1 MCEDCNINILVVV
14 NLFGEQLKALTDQL
28 IDKKFIFTIINSSGG
43 FLNMV
48 SNSLLIGI
56 PQDRYEELM
65 GLIRECCKR
74 ESTYIPAQIPL
85 ESHFQA
91 AQPITIEAEIG
102 GANIHSITVEHFE
115 QF

>member
-1 MCEDCNINILVVV
+1 MCENSDINILVVV
-14 NLFGEQLKALTDQL
+14 NMFGDQLNDLTDQL
-28 IDKKFIFTIINSSGG
+28 IEKRFHFTRINSSGG

-56 PQDRYEELM
+56 QQERYQELM
-65 GLIRECCKR
+65 DLVRTCCKR
-74 ESTYIPAQIPL
+74 QRTHIPAQIQL

-102 GANIHSITVEHFE
+102 GANIHSISVEHFE